1 MTFRAVLFDLDG
13 TLIDS
18 VPLIVASMQHA
29 FAGRERAPTVK
40 EWVALIGTP
49 LEAMIRRWGEDEADV
64 ALLRERYKEHQ
75 WAHHDSMVRAF
86 PGRSRGAGRTR
97 RPRRAHGGGHLQ
109 ARALGATLAR
119 VPGAGTPLPGRGRP
133 GIHRPSQARPGAGA
147 SRARPARGGVR
158 RRRLHRRLA
167 ARRAGGKRRRRGHGG
182 RPLGALHAGRTGRG
196 TSPGLGGKPERSPA
210 GARVD
215 DGPVGG
221 CAGASLVGAGIP
233 PGDG

>member
-86 PGRSRGAGRTR
+86 PG
-97 RPRRAHGGGHLQ
+97 
-109 ARALGATLAR
+109 
-119 VPGAGTPLPGRGRP
+119 VPEVLDA
-133 GIHRPSQARPGAGA
+133 
-147 SRARPARGGVR
+147 
-158 RRRLHRRLA
+158 LA
-167 ARRAGGKRRRRGHGG
+167 ARGVRMAVVTSKLEGSARRSLEFLGLARHFEAVVGLESTVRHKPDPEPVRHALARLEAASGDGAFIGDSPHDVLAGNAAGVATVAALWGPFTRDELAVAHPRAWAAN
-182 RPLGALHAGRTGRG
+182 PSDLL
-196 TSPGLGGKPERSPA
+196 
-210 GARVD
+210 
-215 DGPVGG
+215 PVLESIQR
-221 CAGASLVGAGIP
+221 SLVGAGIP

>member
-29 FAGRERAPTVK
+29 FAGRERAPTEK

-86 PGRSRGAGRTR
+86 PGVPEVLDALASRGVRMAVVTSKLESSARRSLEFLGLVRYFEAVVGLESTVRHKPDPEPVRHALDRLEAVADGAAFVGDSPHDVVAGNAAGVATVAALWGPFTR
-97 RPRRAHGGGHLQ
+97 DELAPAHPRAW
-109 ARALGATLAR
+109 AAR
-119 VPGAGTPLPGRGRP
+119 VSDLLP
-133 GIHRPSQARPGAGA
+133 
-147 SRARPARGGVR
+147 V
-158 RRRLHRRLA
+158 L
-167 ARRAGGKRRRRGHGG
+167 
-182 RPLGALHAGRTGRG
+182 
-196 TSPGLGGKPERSPA
+196 E
-210 GARVD
+210 
-215 DGPVGG
+215 
-221 CAGASLVGAGIP
+221 SL
-233 PGDG
+233 